1 MKQSNPN
8 FNGLTGHETNPIDPS
23 NPALGTQRVSFDAP
37 SVMRFDPG
45 HSIEA
50 TKIELWG
57 QDKQLL
63 DPAPMNGFIAEL
75 LKSDL
80 TEAQARLV
88 MQCHNATSA
97 SVISSLASEYA
108 VFDSWFASIPG
119 PTFPNRIFAW
129 TGTSH
134 GFASNDFDDEFIKG
148 FPQRAIFDD
157 VVDANMAYRVYF
169 SDFPTPFVLD
179 SVARRPWDLRP
190 IQEFAADARA
200 GTLPAFS
207 WVEPRFFT
215 FAEFDEED
223 QHPERPSSW
232 AGEGSFLA
240 GERFLKWVYE
250 ELRASPN
257 WNKTAL
263 LVYYDEH
270 GGLYDHVSPPQH
282 GVPNP
287 DGLNS
292 TNPAFSFD
300 RLGIRVPAVLVSPAV
315 PRGSIVRPQNGKHF
329 DHTSLLATMRRVLP
343 LSPRPLTAREAW
355 IGSWEHH
362 FAVGRQQP
370 CPKRVELHADAGSN
384 LVHEK
389 YVARV
394 LSDDGT
400 ERAYRRSAKRRAD
413 LVEQQKQMP
422 LTDLQRNILFATRA
436 RAAEHDKA
444 YAEREYEVA
453 QSNLADAAMYV
464 RRRMAAHLEQHKE
477 KKNKQ

>member
-1 MKQSNPN
+1 LKQTNPN
-8 FNGLTGHETNPIDPS
+8 FNGLTGQETNPIDPS
-23 NPALGTQRVSFDAP
+23 NPSLGTQRVSFDAP
-37 SVMRFDPG
+37 SIMRFDPG

-57 QDKQLL
+57 QEKQLL
-63 DPAPMNGFIAEL
+63 DPAPMNGFISELVKGDLSVAE
-75 LKSDL
+75 
-80 TEAQARLV
+80 ARLV

-108 VFDSWFASIPG
+108 VFDSWHASIPG

-157 VVDANMAYRVYF
+157 IVDAKLDYRVYF
-169 SDFPTPFVLD
+169 SDFPTPFVVD

-200 GTLPAFS
+200 GTLPSFS

-223 QHPERPSSW
+223 QHPQGTVSW
-232 AGEGSFLA
+232 AGEGSFLS

-292 TNPAFSFD
+292 TDPPFSFD

-315 PRGSIVRPQNGKHF
+315 PRGSIVRPIAGKHF
-329 DHTSLLATMRRVLP
+329 DHTTLLATMRRVLH

-355 IGSWEHH
+355 IGSFEHH
-362 FAVGRQQP
+362 FSARQQP
-370 CPKRVELHADAGSN
+370 CPDRVALHADAGSD
-384 LVHEK
+384 VAHHK
-389 YVARV
+389 YVTRV

-400 ERAYRRSAKRRAD
+400 ERTYRRAAKRRAD
-413 LVEQQKQMP
+413 LVAAQKELP
-422 LTDLQRNILFATRA
+422 ISDLQRNILLAARA
-436 RAAEHDKA
+436 RAAEPDKA
-444 YAEREYEVA
+444 DAELEYEAA
-453 QSNLADAAMYV
+453 QANLADAAMYV
-464 RRRMAAHLEQHKE
+464 RRRMSAHLAQHKQN
-477 KKNKQ
+477 KN